1 MAYKFTLDTAILS
14 GAVKYANMCDHDP
27 GIGRKSTLLPKLFPP
42 GYLGTK
48 LINQEGATRH
58 LKIGTFMV
66 TVVLTFTFSGQLL
79 ITSNRE
85 GSLSKLYQRALDY
98 EFQTMITTNEL
109 KNSPGKRTIKSF

>member
-27 GIGRKSTLLPKLFPP
+27 GIGRKSSLLPKLFPP

-58 LKIGTFMV
+58 LKIG
-66 TVVLTFTFSGQLL
+66 
-79 ITSNRE
+79 NK
-85 GSLSKLYQRALDY
+85 GSLSKLYQHKHKN
-98 EFQTMITTNEL
+98 EFQTTITTT
-109 KNSPGKRTIKSF
+109 GHVGRGRV